1 MKHEVLIRILNQRYA
16 SKIMLISKWY
26 YKILYIRMRKEEI
39 TFEVAW
45 LMDEQGH
52 DIEIERLKDELK
64 QYFNLNE
71 NDYTFK

>member
-1 MKHEVLIRILNQRYA
+1 
-16 SKIMLISKWY
+16 
-26 YKILYIRMRKEEI
+26 MRKEEI

-45 LMDEQGH
+45 LPGEKGH
-52 DIEIERLKDELK
+52 DIQIEMLEHELK